1 MLIDLLRDGHKNLYR
16 KRLLRRLPGSAVC
29 AEIGVWAGDF
39 SQLILKMCSPSE
51 LHLID
56 PWHHKPRYEGPRYGK
71 RLEGGQA
78 YLDGLYESVVARFA
92 SSSQVQIHRQTSIE
106 AAEAFPAEY
115 FDWIYLDADH
125 SYEMVRADI
134 EAWLPKVKRGG
145 FITGDDYAVSGG
157 WWGDGV
163 VRAVDEA
170 IASGQVDELSVT
182 GVQFQVTKPK
192 PPSGQAFNIDG

>member
-1 MLIDLLRDGHKNLYR
+1 MTVPSFTSKNKILDKLRAAHKNMYR
-16 KRLLRRLPGSAVC
+16 RRLLKRLPSSTIC

-39 SQLILKMCSPSE
+39 SHVILDRSSPTE

-56 PWHHKPRYEGPRYGK
+56 PWIYMPDREGPRYGQ
-71 RLEGGQA
+71 RLDGGQA
-78 YLDGLYESVVARFA
+78 FMDDLYERVTTRFA
-92 SSSQVQIHRQTSIE
+92 STPAITVHRQTSVE
-106 AAEAFPAEY
+106 ATSAFPNEY

-125 SYEMVRADI
+125 SYESTQADI

-145 FITGDDYAVSGG
+145 FIAGDDYAVDGG

-170 IASGQVDELSVT
+170 VSTRKVDNLYLTGSQFSVRRR
-182 GVQFQVTKPK
+182 
-192 PPSGQAFNIDG
+192 